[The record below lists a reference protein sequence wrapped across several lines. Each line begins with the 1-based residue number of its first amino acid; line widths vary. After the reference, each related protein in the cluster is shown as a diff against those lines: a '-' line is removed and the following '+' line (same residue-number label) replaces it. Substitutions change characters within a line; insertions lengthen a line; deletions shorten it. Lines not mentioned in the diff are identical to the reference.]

1 MWVFLNCNTKWH
13 NWSILFFHC
22 WTFSAVYCWWNLEH
36 LPWQVTQIDIWSL
49 ITFITR
55 HNRFKFSVSS
65 RPLQLD
71 CCDESPGLPSPG
83 SQRCSYVCHCIYGLH
98 RTGLHIDI
106 QILQVQIRYNLW
118 DYTHYIVFLHMWCH
132 TVLYKVTN
140 ILDKQ
145 AAYISRVPLPMME
158 TVCSSTT
165 MVTSKL
171 KGTNFQRT
179 MMLSHHCEEL
189 NSHTYTVHAVLSN
202 STGILNDYFGP
213 FHIGKI

>member
-1 MWVFLNCNTKWH
+1 MAQLEYPVLSLLNIFC
-13 NWSILFFHC
+13 SLLLQ
-22 WTFSAVYCWWNLEH
+22 NLEH
-36 LPWQVTQIDIWSL
+36 LPWQVTEIDIWSL

-83 SQRCSYVCHCIYGLH
+83 SQRCSYACHCIYGLR

-106 QILQVQIRYNLW
+106 QILQVQIRNNLW
-118 DYTHYIVFLHMWCH
+118 DYTHYIVFCHMWCH
-132 TVLYKVTN
+132 TVLYKATN

-145 AAYISRVPLPMME
+145 AAYISKVPLPM
-158 TVCSSTT
+158 VVNACSSTT

-171 KGTNFQRT
+171 QGTKFQRT
-179 MMLSHHCEEL
+179 VMFSHHVG
-189 NSHTYTVHAVLSN
+189 S
-202 STGILNDYFGP
+202 STHIITLFMQCPQTILVY
-213 FHIGKI
+213 